1 MLVAA
6 AMLPSAQAQISGQA
20 SSGGPTTVPPGFHG
34 YSNPELHL
42 TYLYPA
48 ELMPVDGAF
57 GTTAARRMIY
67 ADAESDTAK
76 ADTCAKVLLSVGKG
90 HEGQGEWARLGLVEV
105 NGQCFP
111 PKALQNKKSTQMLL
125 RNLVS
130 QGTTVMGMMPLEQ
143 PAVYQIEGRW
153 ASFSAA
159 QGEPVSK
166 SDLQTGEQQ
175 VLGLAA
181 VHVEGYILGWVIETN
196 DEAMFNRLLGS
207 GVDFGTGKPERLFG
221 GGVR

>member
-6 AMLPSAQAQISGQA
+6 AMLPSAQTSGQA
-20 SSGGPTTVPPGFHG
+20 SSGGPTTVPPGFQG

-42 TYLYPA
+42 TWLYPG
-48 ELMPVDGAF
+48 ELTPVEGAF

-67 ADAESDTAK
+67 GDAESDTAK
-76 ADTCAKVLLSVGKG
+76 ADTCAKVLLSAGKG
-90 HEGQGEWARLGLVEV
+90 SEGQGEWTRLALVEV

-111 PKALQNKKSTQMLL
+111 PKALQNKKSTQILL

-130 QGTTVMGMMPLEQ
+130 QGTTVMGMMPVEQ
-143 PAVYQIEGRW
+143 PALYQIEGHW

-159 QGEPVSK
+159 QGEPISK

-175 VLGLAA
+175 LLGLAA
-181 VHVEGYILGWVIETN
+181 VHVGGRILGWVIETN

>member
-1 MLVAA
+1 
-6 AMLPSAQAQISGQA
+6 MLPSAHAQIAGQA
-20 SSGGPTTVPPGFHG
+20 SSGGPATVPPGFQAW
-34 YSNPELHL
+34 SNPELHL

-48 ELMPVDGAF
+48 ELTPVDGAF
-57 GTTAARRMIY
+57 GTTAVRRMIY
-67 ADAESDTAK
+67 GDPDSDTAK

-90 HEGQGEWARLGLVEV
+90 NEGKGEWTRVGLVEV

-111 PKALQNKKSTQMLL
+111 PKALQSKKSTQMLL

-130 QGTTVMGMMPLEQ
+130 QGTTVMGMMPMEQ
-143 PAVYQIEGRW
+143 PAVYPIEGHW

-159 QGEPVSK
+159 QGEPISR

-175 VLGLAA
+175 LIGLAA
-181 VHVEGYILGWVIETN
+181 VQVGGRILGWVIETN

-207 GVDFGTGKPERLFG
+207 GVDFGTGKPEQLFG